1 MVFKDELAVIDAIK
15 KYPKAPQWVID
26 ARATHKELK
35 ALVTGENF
43 KELLITKFEKIE
55 SQDRAVARKKYSKDI
70 RDVFNRIYQPR
81 INVFSASGGSVNDNF
96 TSEVKKE
103 RYLEFA
109 RDYKGQKTIKQYLAE
124 YFFDLA
130 DTDPNGLIFTE
141 YIEDEDIY
149 PTYKSIDDIRV
160 YESDGQLCEFV
171 IFEPVE
177 AFIGSQPVMKWRVV
191 DDKKEYCIIQRG
203 EEYSLLEDGTFEHPF
218 GIVPAV
224 ILSGNQKT
232 GSEIRI
238 SNLFPIVALA
248 EEYAIGKSRYTIYDV
263 QCGFPDRWRY
273 EKTCRTCHGTSKDG
287 DGNTCGTCGGKTR
300 DVTDI
305 NIIDFPREDD
315 PIVTPNI
322 SGFVSPDLEW
332 LVWKEEQLEKQEDK
346 MDATAWGT
354 KRVTTATNETATG
367 RFIDV
372 QPVMNRL
379 SEYSN
384 NVEWVHNQLSIFI
397 QSWIDNA
404 QVTDNQFYFAYGD
417 RFIIES
423 QDVIIDRYSKS
434 RKDGD
439 NVVILDKALDE
450 VLLAKYQ
457 NNPQALDIAQKKR
470 LVEPYVHNSIKEVN
484 DIFGAEEAEKKVLFV
499 KFWEQAD
506 TNKTWEELTVDFIEF
521 VRAVNEGKQ
530 LSEIAKSKASLNKMS
545 PLLATAVI
553 KEMDSHE
560 IRALVGLEGDKKVPN
575 IPSTNRFGQ

>member
-43 KELLITKFEKIE
+43 TELLIKKFEKIE
-55 SQDRAVARKKYSKDI
+55 SSDRAVARKKYSKDI

-96 TSEVKKE
+96 TSKVKKE
-103 RYLEFA
+103 KYLEFA

-141 YIEDEDIY
+141 YIEDKDIY

-160 YESDGQLCEFV
+160 YESDGQLCEFI

-177 AFIGSQPVMKWRVV
+177 WFIGVQAVQKWRVV

-203 EEYSLLEDGTFEHPF
+203 EDYSLFEDGTFDHPF

-273 EKTCRTCHGTSKDG
+273 EKTCRTCHGTGKDG
-287 DGNTCGTCGGKTR
+287 DGGTCTTCNGFVR
-300 DVTDI
+300 DVTDVNVI
-305 NIIDFPREDD
+305 EFPREDD

-332 LVWKEEQLEKQEDK
+332 LVWKENQLEKQEDK

-404 QVTDNQFYFAYGD
+404 QVTENQFYFAYGD

-439 NVVILDKALDE
+439 NIVILDKALDE

-457 NNPQALDIAQKKR
+457 NNPQALELAQKKR
-470 LVEPYVHNSIKEVN
+470 NVEPYVHNSIKEVF
-484 DIFGAEEAEKKVLFV
+484 DFFGSRESAKKVLFV
-499 KFWEQAD
+499 TFWEQAD
-506 TNKTWEELTVDFIEF
+506 TSKDVATLIQEFNTFYNESTLGVPVAPIES
-521 VRAVNEGKQ
+521 NQQ
-530 LSEIAKSKASLNKMS
+530 LN
-545 PLLATAVI
+545 
-553 KEMDSHE
+553 
-560 IRALVGLEGDKKVPN
+560 
-575 IPSTNRFGQ
+575 